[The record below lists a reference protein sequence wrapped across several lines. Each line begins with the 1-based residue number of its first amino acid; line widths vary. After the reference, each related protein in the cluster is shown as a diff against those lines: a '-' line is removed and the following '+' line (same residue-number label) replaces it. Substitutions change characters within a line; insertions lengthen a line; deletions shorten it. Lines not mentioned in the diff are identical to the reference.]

1 MMNPFALATADA
13 EVTALG
19 TSIGTYVSENAMAV
33 ITSVLPLALGV
44 GGALLVIYIGW
55 RLVKK
60 FARG

>member
-1 MMNPFALATADA
+1 
-13 EVTALG
+13 
-19 TSIGTYVSENAMAV
+19 MAV
-33 ITSVLPLALGV
+33 ITAVLPLALGV